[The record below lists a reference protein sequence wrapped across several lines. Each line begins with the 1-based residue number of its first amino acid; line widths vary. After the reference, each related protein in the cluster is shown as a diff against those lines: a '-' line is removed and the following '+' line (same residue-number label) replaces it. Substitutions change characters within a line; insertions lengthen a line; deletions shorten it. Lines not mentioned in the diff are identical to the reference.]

1 MESCVR
7 NIQISNDII
16 PIAEFKTHA
25 SAILDRVKSNHQSII
40 ITKNGKAAGVVISP
54 ENYDRWAERDNFIR
68 SLEEG
73 IKDSESGD
81 IMSDND
87 FKFKLESE
95 FGTLE

>member
-1 MESCVR
+1 MK

-25 SAILDRVKSNHQSII
+25 SAILDKVKSNHQSVV

-54 ENYDRWAERDNFIR
+54 QNFDRWVERDNFLF

-73 IKDSESGD
+73 IRDSESGD
-81 IMSDND
+81 IMSDSD

-95 FGTLE
+95 FGALE